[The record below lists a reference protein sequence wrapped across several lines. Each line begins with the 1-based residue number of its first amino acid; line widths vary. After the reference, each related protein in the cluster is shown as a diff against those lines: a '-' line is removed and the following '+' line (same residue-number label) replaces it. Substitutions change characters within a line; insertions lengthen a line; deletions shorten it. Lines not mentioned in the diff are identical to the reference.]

1 MTKPVN
7 GAFLVRKST
16 KEPNSFAVSLF
27 FQGKVFHNK
36 VAAHVQLPC
45 PATHVPSTQVITDK
59 GKWIATSNPQAE
71 HASLFALVAYHM
83 KSAGG
88 FQTLLTTPRSRTDS
102 EVLPESGAEVEA

>member
-36 VAAHVQLPC
+36 
-45 PATHVPSTQVITDK
+45 
-59 GKWIATSNPQAE
+59 
-71 HASLFALVAYHM
+71 AS
-83 KSAGG
+83 GC
-88 FQTLLTTPRSRTDS
+88 
-102 EVLPESGAEVEA
+102 